1 MPTINRIRI
10 LNFSYNNN
18 TRHILDESF
27 NFHGGENVLLNLA
40 NGGGKSVLVQLFLQ
54 PVVPGIK
61 IQGRRISGFF
71 HKQKQPTFI
80 LLEWKLDGG
89 GGYLLTGMA
98 LIPAEA
104 ADGEEGKGKIRYFT
118 FTCKYN
124 GSNAFDIKHI
134 PLAEKQGNLLH
145 LLSFREARDL
155 MREKQQKDPYL
166 FAYFPEEDGA
176 DYGRHLAQYGIVQNE
191 WRNVIAKIND
201 NEGGIEEIFQ
211 KYKTSSQLLD
221 EWIIKNIEKSMYK
234 EKAELH
240 RLEEMLEKLVQEVT
254 ENESYILE
262 KALFSEFLAVYGQ
275 QSKELVVFLQN
286 LEEQKELAE
295 KLAALSAFLTAQL
308 ETLVDKKAENE
319 LAKDKARREEQRI
332 ELEDRSHSYLQ
343 KKAKYAAALE
353 LLTTV
358 ENRLKDTEGSL
369 EQAQIAEKIQ
379 QAARLLGE
387 IRRKEAKLSG
397 IEESLAAEKAN
408 YDKDQRIGELE
419 YTLKNL
425 LEKELTLLHEKEL
438 SWQAEKQAG
447 EADLQ
452 QVEDDLQANTQ
463 EKSAMD
469 SQQGQLTERKNQMK
483 KEAVN
488 TLQKLGLSLR
498 RNLLGE
504 LNPAEVE
511 QAKTDLAKAL
521 AALEQ
526 EESRLAAEQ
535 AANAQERR
543 ELETDIQHC
552 QAQQAEEKLQLQNI
566 KRDILEYELQE
577 AEAKEILN
585 RYELEPALLFQP
597 ARLAAAFKQK
607 IQALAGRVEQAGLRW
622 HDAQENL
629 LSLKNGR
636 LHVPAELV
644 TLLSDLDISYDTGE
658 TYLRGLPAELCQKML
673 QANPL
678 LPYAF
683 ILTRSEIARVGEAM
697 EKLTQQE
704 TLNQQDNL
712 NEKEILTQKE
722 NLTLKRVVPFIS
734 YEDLNVELESSG
746 RMVQTNQGIALACF
760 YEGRIFA
767 PDSLEQLIAEL
778 EQKSSQALE
787 QREHYGEEHRRT
799 VADQAACVRF
809 AYDADYRYNLGLKE
823 NAAEEKL
830 AELEQQIVL
839 ADQKRSAL
847 LLRQDEISDLLK
859 ENQNK
864 RLPAQSRIESF
875 QEFLEKEP
883 AYQLCCRELSAVLD
897 ESKALEI
904 RKTKLEEQRNIL
916 QKELSMVRNALRDNE
931 KQQIDVQKQYELYQN
946 APQTDLVEGT
956 IEELTERLRVVRD
969 TYTAGIKFLETQK
982 QDLQG
987 DIGQKRTELKNFHL
1001 LEEAYAT
1008 VRYEAEQAGRL
1019 RGEITRLE
1027 KTVKELQVELRTAVA
1042 REASAKAVLSSAL
1055 EEVKRLGFEN
1065 PLPPEE
1071 ISGDFSGRRKLV
1083 RIRVTEL
1090 DRESLAL
1097 QTQSALYERL
1107 KSQVAQTMDFQGI
1120 KVAKDFM
1127 PEEDIEAQTKM
1138 LQQQYRE
1145 KDKQNRRDIGQLRND
1160 YGRLKETYREKN
1172 SNIDNIF
1179 RGLDKLWEDALLQDD
1194 SVASSILS
1202 YDRFYYLYECMSIHQ
1217 EKLSDLLKLY
1227 ELQLANLEQN
1237 KNNMVEQSFLQGMRI
1252 FEEIQWISDNSKVR
1266 LQGRSRP
1273 VQMLKIDLVLDSME
1287 NAKERM
1293 KNYIEIA
1300 IEKVRQESRQNKK
1313 AEEIRRRVMKLMS
1326 SRELLN
1332 VYLDNANIPVKVYKI
1347 DYTMQNSRLKLW
1359 EDAAHE
1365 NSGGEKFVVF
1375 FSVLSAL
1382 MSYARTRAREGLG
1395 GMSEKES
1402 SVLIMDNPF
1411 GPISSEHLLNPLF
1424 EIAKQHRT
1432 QLICL
1437 SDLKQNSIM
1446 NCFNLIYMLKI
1457 RSTAIGKNEYLKF
1470 EEIIRDPGTLQEDE
1484 RLEKAVFRSTEVRQ
1498 IAMFGEE

>member
-71 HKQKQPTFI
+71 HRQKQPTFI
-80 LLEWKLDGG
+80 LLEWKLDEG

-104 ADGEEGKGKIRYFT
+104 AGGEEGKGKIRYFT

-145 LLSFREARDL
+145 LLSFQEARDL

-176 DYGRHLAQYGIVQNE
+176 DYGRHLAQYGIVQGE

-275 QSKELVVFLQN
+275 QSEELAVFLQN
-286 LEEQKELAE
+286 LEEQKDQAE
-295 KLAALSAFLTAQL
+295 KLAALSAYLTAQL
-308 ETLVDKKAENE
+308 ETLEDKKAENE

-353 LLTTV
+353 LLSTV
-358 ENRLKDTEGSL
+358 ENQLKDTEGSL
-369 EQAQIAEKIQ
+369 EQAQMAEKIQ
-379 QAARLLGE
+379 QAARLVGE
-387 IRRKEAKLSG
+387 IRHKEAKLSG
-397 IEESLAAEKAN
+397 IEESLAAEKAS
-408 YDKDQRIGELE
+408 YDKDRRIGELE
-419 YTLKNL
+419 YSLKNL
-425 LEKELTLLHEKEL
+425 LEKELTLLREKEL

-447 EADLQ
+447 ELNLQ
-452 QVEDDLQANTQ
+452 QVEDDLLANTQ
-463 EKSAMD
+463 KKSAVD
-469 SQQGQLTERKNQMK
+469 SQKGQLTERKSHME
-483 KEAVN
+483 KEAAN

-504 LNPAEVE
+504 LNSAEVE
-511 QAKTDLAKAL
+511 QAKSNLAKVL

-526 EESRLAAEQ
+526 EESRLAVEQ
-535 AANAQERR
+535 TANAQEQQ

-552 QAQQAEEKLQLQNI
+552 QARQAEEKMRLQNI
-566 KRDILEYELQE
+566 KRDILEYEQQE
-577 AEAKEILN
+577 AETKEILT
-585 RYELEPALLFQP
+585 RYDLEPALLFQP
-597 ARLAAAFKQK
+597 PRLAAAFKQR
-607 IQALAGRVEQAGLRW
+607 IQALAGSVEQVGLRW

-644 TLLSDLDISYDTGE
+644 MLFSELDISYDTGE
-658 TYLRGLPAELCQKML
+658 TYLRGLPADLCQKML
-673 QANPL
+673 QNNPL

-683 ILTRSEIARVGEAM
+683 ILTRSEIARVAEAM
-697 EKLTQQE
+697 EKLTHQE
-704 TLNQQDNL
+704 S
-712 NEKEILTQKE
+712 LTQQE
-722 NLTLKRVVPFIS
+722 NLTLKRVIPFIS
-734 YEDLNVELESSG
+734 YEDLNVEMESSG
-746 RMVQTNQGIALACF
+746 RMVQTNQGITLACF

-787 QREHYGEEHRRT
+787 QREHYSEEHRRT
-799 VADQAACVRF
+799 VADQATCARF
-809 AYDADYRYNLGLKE
+809 AYDADYRYNLGFKE

-830 AELEQQIVL
+830 AELDQQIME
-839 ADQKRSAL
+839 AEIKRSTL
-847 LLRQDEISDLLK
+847 LIRQEEISDLLK
-859 ENQNK
+859 ENLSKQ
-864 RLPAQSRIESF
+864 LPAQNRIESF
-875 QEFLEKEP
+875 QEFLAKEP
-883 AYQLCCRELSAVLD
+883 AYQLCCRELSGVLD

-904 RKTKLEEQRNIL
+904 RKTKLEAQRNTL
-916 QKELSMVRNALRDNE
+916 QKELSTVRNALRDNE
-931 KQQIDVQKQYELYQN
+931 RQLIDVQQQYELYQQ
-946 APQTDLVEGT
+946 APQTRLVEGT

-969 TYTAGIKFLETQK
+969 TYTAGIKHLETQK
-982 QDLQG
+982 QDLQA
-987 DIGQKRTELKNFHL
+987 DIGQKRTELSNLHL
-1001 LEEAYAT
+1001 QEEAYAT
-1008 VRYEAEQAGRL
+1008 VRYEAEKAGRL
-1019 RGEITRLE
+1019 REEISGLE
-1027 KTVKELQVELRTAVA
+1027 KSVKELQGELRTAIA
-1042 REASAKAVLSSAL
+1042 KEASTKEALSSAL
-1055 EEVKRLGFEN
+1055 DEVKRLGYDH

-1071 ISGDFSGRRKLV
+1071 ISGDFSGRRKQV
-1083 RIRVTEL
+1083 RIQLKEL

-1097 QTQSALYERL
+1097 QTQSTLYERL
-1107 KSQVAQTMDFQGI
+1107 KSQIAQTMDFQGI
-1120 KVAKDFM
+1120 KAAKDFV
-1127 PEEDIEAQTKM
+1127 PEQDIEAQTKM

-1145 KDKQNRRDIGQLRND
+1145 KDKQNRRDIGQIRND
-1160 YGRLKETYREKN
+1160 YARLKETYREKN

-1194 SVASSILS
+1194 SIMSSILS

-1217 EKLSDLLKLY
+1217 EKLSDLLKIY

-1237 KNNMVEQSFLQGMRI
+1237 KNNMVEQSFLHGMRI
-1252 FEEIQWISDNSKVR
+1252 FDEIQWISDNSKVR

-1273 VQMLKIDLVLDSME
+1273 VQMLKIDLVLDSLE
-1287 NAKERM
+1287 NAKDRM
-1293 KNYIEIA
+1293 KNYIETA
-1300 IEKVRQESRQNKK
+1300 IEKVRQESRLNKK
-1313 AEEIRRRVMKLMS
+1313 PEEIRRSVMKLMS

-1332 VYLDNANIPVKVYKI
+1332 VYLDNSNIPVKVYKI

-1395 GMSEKES
+1395 GMSEKET

-1457 RSTAIGKNEYLKF
+1457 RTTAIGKNEYLKF

-1484 RLEKAVFRSTEVRQ
+1484 RLEKAVFRSTEARQ

>member
-18 TRHILDESF
+18 TRHVLDESF
-27 NFHGGENVLLNLA
+27 HFHGGENALLNLA

-61 IQGRRISGFF
+61 IQGRRLSGFF

-104 ADGEEGKGKIRYFT
+104 AGGEEGKGKIRYFT

-124 GSNAFDIKHI
+124 SSNAFDIKHI

-176 DYGRHLAQYGIVQNE
+176 DYGRHLAQYGIVQDE

-234 EKAELH
+234 EKTELH

-262 KALFSEFLAVYGQ
+262 KALFNEFLAVYGK
-275 QSKELVVFLQN
+275 QSEELANFLQH
-286 LEEQKELAE
+286 LEEQKDLVE
-295 KLAALSAFLTAQL
+295 KLAALSAYLTAQL
-308 ETLVDKKAENE
+308 EALEDKKAEIE
-319 LAKDKARREEQRI
+319 LAKDKAWQEEQRV

-343 KKAKYAAALE
+343 KKAKYEAAKE
-353 LLTTV
+353 LLSTV
-358 ENRLKDTEGSL
+358 DNRLKDTESSL
-369 EQAQIAEKIQ
+369 EQAQMAEKIQ

-387 IRRKEAKLSG
+387 IRLKEAKLSG

-408 YDKDQRIGELE
+408 YDKDHRIGELE
-419 YTLKNL
+419 YSLKNL
-425 LEKELTLLHEKEL
+425 LEKELTFLREKEL
-438 SWQAEKQAG
+438 SLQAEKQAG
-447 EADLQ
+447 EANFQ
-452 QVEDDLQANTQ
+452 QVEDDLQVNAQ
-463 EKSAMD
+463 KKSAVD
-469 SQQGQLTERKNQMK
+469 SKQGQLTERKNQME
-483 KEAVN
+483 KEAAN

-498 RNLLGE
+498 RNLLNE
-504 LNPAEVE
+504 LNLAEVE
-511 QAKTDLAKAL
+511 QAKTDLAQAL
-521 AALEQ
+521 TALEQ

-535 AANAQERR
+535 AANAQEQR
-543 ELETDIQHC
+543 ELETDIQHY
-552 QAQQAEEKLQLQNI
+552 QARQAEEKMQLQNI
-566 KRDILEYELQE
+566 KRDILEYEQLE
-577 AEAKEILN
+577 AEAKEILT
-585 RYELEPALLFQP
+585 RYDLEPALFFQP
-597 ARLAAAFKQK
+597 ERLATAFKQK
-607 IQALAGRVEQAGLRW
+607 IQALAGSVEQAGLRW
-622 HDAQENL
+622 HEAQENL

-658 TYLRGLPAELCQKML
+658 TYLRGLPADLCQKML
-673 QANPL
+673 KNNPL

-683 ILTRSEIARVGEAM
+683 ILTRSEIARVADAM
-697 EKLTQQE
+697 ENLTEQE
-704 TLNQQDNL
+704 TLNQQENL
-712 NEKEILTQKE
+712 THKED
-722 NLTLKRVVPFIS
+722 LTLKRVIPFIS
-734 YEDLNVELESSG
+734 YEDLNVEMESSG

-787 QREHYGEEHRRT
+787 QREHYSEEHRRT
-799 VADQAACVRF
+799 VADQATCARF
-809 AYDADYRYNLGLKE
+809 VYDADYRYHLGLKE

-830 AELEQQIVL
+830 AELERQIEQ
-839 ADQKRSAL
+839 ANHKRAAL
-847 LLRQDEISDLLK
+847 LIRQDEINDLLK
-859 ENQNK
+859 ENQSK
-864 RLPAQSRIESF
+864 QLPAQSRIESF

-883 AYQLCCRELSAVLD
+883 AYQLCCRDLSAVLD
-897 ESKALEI
+897 ESKTLEL
-904 RKTKLEEQRNIL
+904 RKTELEGQRNIL
-916 QKELSMVRNALRDNE
+916 QKELSTVRNTLRDNE
-931 KQQIDVQKQYELYQN
+931 KQQIDVQKQYELYQQ
-946 APQTDLVEGT
+946 APQTKLVEGT

-969 TYTAGIKFLETQK
+969 TYTAGIKYLEAQK
-982 QDLQG
+982 QDLHG
-987 DIGQKRTELKNFHL
+987 DIGQKRTELNNFHL

-1008 VRYEAEQAGRL
+1008 VRYEEEKAGRL
-1019 RGEITRLE
+1019 REEIIRLE
-1027 KTVKELQVELRTAVA
+1027 KSVQELQVELRTAIA
-1042 REASAKAVLSSAL
+1042 KEASSKAVLSSAL
-1055 EEVKRLGFEN
+1055 DEVKRLGYEN

-1071 ISGDFSGRRKLV
+1071 ISGDFSGRRKLI

-1120 KVAKDFM
+1120 KAAKGFV
-1127 PEEDIEAQTKM
+1127 PEQDIEAQTKM

-1145 KDKQNRRDIGQLRND
+1145 KDKQNRRDIGQLRNA

-1194 SVASSILS
+1194 NGMLSILS
-1202 YDRFYYLYECMSIHQ
+1202 YDRYYYLYECMSIHQ
-1217 EKLSDLLKLY
+1217 EKLSDLLKIY

-1237 KNNMVEQSFLQGMRI
+1237 KNNMVEQSFLHGMRI

-1293 KNYIEIA
+1293 KNYIETA
-1300 IEKVRQESRQNKK
+1300 IEKVREESRQNKK
-1313 AEEIRRRVMKLMS
+1313 AEEIRRSVMKLMS

-1332 VYLDNANIPVKVYKI
+1332 VYLDNSNIPIRVYKI

-1359 EDAAHE
+1359 EDAVRE

-1395 GMSEKES
+1395 GMSENET

-1484 RLEKAVFRSTEVRQ
+1484 RLEKAVFRSTEARQ

>member
-18 TRHILDESF
+18 TRHVLDESF
-27 NFHGGENVLLNLA
+27 NFHGGENALLNLA

-104 ADGEEGKGKIRYFT
+104 AGGEEGKGKIRYFT

-124 GSNAFDIKHI
+124 GSNAFDIMHI
-134 PLAEKQGNLLH
+134 PLAEKKGNLLH

-176 DYGRHLAQYGIVQNE
+176 DYGRHLAQYGIVQDE

-262 KALFSEFLAVYGQ
+262 KALFTEFLAVYGK
-275 QSKELVVFLQN
+275 QSEELANFLQN
-286 LEEQKELAE
+286 LEEQKDLAE
-295 KLAALSAFLTAQL
+295 KLAALSAYLTAQL
-308 ETLVDKKAENE
+308 EALEDKKAENE
-319 LAKDKARREEQRI
+319 LAKDKAWREEQRI
-332 ELEDRSHSYLQ
+332 ELEERSHSYLQ
-343 KKAKYAAALE
+343 KKAKYEAAKE
-353 LLTTV
+353 LLSTV
-358 ENRLKDTEGSL
+358 DNRLKDTESSL
-369 EQAQIAEKIQ
+369 GQAQMAEKIQ

-387 IRRKEAKLSG
+387 IRLKEAKLSG

-408 YDKDQRIGELE
+408 YDKDHRIGELE
-419 YTLKNL
+419 YSLKNL
-425 LEKELTLLHEKEL
+425 LEKELTFLREKEL
-438 SWQAEKQAG
+438 SLQAEKQAG
-447 EADLQ
+447 EANFQ
-452 QVEDDLQANTQ
+452 QVEEELQANAQ
-463 EKSAMD
+463 KKSVVD
-469 SQQGQLTERKNQMK
+469 NKQGQLTERKNQME
-483 KEAVN
+483 KEAAN

-504 LNPAEVE
+504 LNPAEVD

-535 AANAQERR
+535 AANAQEQR
-543 ELETDIQHC
+543 ELETHIQHC
-552 QAQQAEEKLQLQNI
+552 QARQAEEKMLLQNT
-566 KRDILEYELQE
+566 KRDIREYEQLE
-577 AEAKEILN
+577 AEAKEIVT
-585 RYELEPALLFQP
+585 RYDLEPELLFQP
-597 ARLAAAFKQK
+597 ERLAAAFKQK
-607 IQALAGRVEQAGLRW
+607 IQALATSVEQAGLRW

-658 TYLRGLPAELCQKML
+658 TYLRGLPADLCQKML
-673 QANPL
+673 KNNPL

-683 ILTRSEIARVGEAM
+683 ILTRSEIARVAEAM
-697 EKLTQQE
+697 ENLTEQE
-704 TLNQQDNL
+704 NLNQQ
-712 NEKEILTQKE
+712 E
-722 NLTLKRVVPFIS
+722 NLTLKRVIPFIS
-734 YEDLNVELESSG
+734 YEDLNVEMESSG
-746 RMVQTNQGIALACF
+746 RMVQTNQGITLACF

-767 PDSLEQLIAEL
+767 PDSLEQLIVEL

-787 QREHYGEEHRRT
+787 QREHYSEEHRRT
-799 VADQAACVRF
+799 VADQAACARF
-809 AYDADYRYNLGLKE
+809 TYDADYRYNLGLKE

-830 AELEQQIVL
+830 AELERQIEQ
-839 ADQKRSAL
+839 ANHKRSAL
-847 LLRQDEISDLLK
+847 LIRQDEINDLLK
-859 ENQNK
+859 ENLSKQ
-864 RLPAQSRIESF
+864 LSAQGRIESF
-875 QEFLEKEP
+875 QELLENEP
-883 AYQLCCRELSAVLD
+883 VYQLCCRELGWVLD
-897 ESKALEI
+897 ESKALELNRI
-904 RKTKLEEQRNIL
+904 KLEERWNIL
-916 QKELSMVRNALRDNE
+916 QKELSAVRNALRDNK
-931 KQQIDVQKQYELYQN
+931 KQQIDVQKQYELYQK
-946 APQTDLVEGT
+946 APQTNLVEGT
-956 IEELTERLRVVRD
+956 IEELTERLRVVKD
-969 TYTAGIKFLETQK
+969 IYSSEIKNLEMQK
-982 QDLQG
+982 QDLHV
-987 DIGQKRTELKNFHL
+987 DIGQKRTELNNFNL
-1001 LEEAYAT
+1001 PEEAYAT
-1008 VRYEAEQAGRL
+1008 VRYEEEKAARL

-1027 KTVKELQVELRTAVA
+1027 KSAKELQVELRTAIA
-1042 REASAKAVLSSAL
+1042 KEASAKAVLSSAL
-1055 EEVKRLGFEN
+1055 EEVKRLGYEN

-1071 ISGDFSGRRKLV
+1071 ISGDFSRRRKLV
-1083 RIRVTEL
+1083 RIRLKEL
-1090 DRESLAL
+1090 DKESLTL
-1097 QTQSALYERL
+1097 QTQSTLYERL
-1107 KSQVAQTMDFQGI
+1107 KSQVAQTLDFQGI
-1120 KVAKDFM
+1120 KAAKGFV
-1127 PEEDIEAQTKM
+1127 PEQDIEAQTKM

-1145 KDKQNRRDIGQLRND
+1145 KDKQNRRDIGQLRNA

-1194 SVASSILS
+1194 NGMSSILS
-1202 YDRFYYLYECMSIHQ
+1202 FDRFYYLYECMSIHQ
-1217 EKLSDLLKLY
+1217 EKLSDLLKYY

-1237 KNNMVEQSFLQGMRI
+1237 KNNMVEQSFLHGMRI

-1293 KNYIEIA
+1293 KNYIETA
-1300 IEKVRQESRQNKK
+1300 IKKVRQESRQNKK
-1313 AEEIRRRVMKLMS
+1313 AEEIRRSVMKLMS

-1332 VYLDNANIPVKVYKI
+1332 VYLDNSNIPIKVYKI

-1359 EDAAHE
+1359 EDAVRE

-1395 GMSEKES
+1395 GMSENET

-1484 RLEKAVFRSTEVRQ
+1484 RLEKAVFRSTEARQ
-1498 IAMFGEE
+1498 ITMFGEV

>member
-71 HKQKQPTFI
+71 HRQKQPTFI
-80 LLEWKLDGG
+80 LLEWKLDEG

-104 ADGEEGKGKIRYFT
+104 AGGEEGKGKIRYFT

-124 GSNAFDIKHI
+124 GGNAFDIEHI

-176 DYGRHLAQYGIVQNE
+176 DYGRHLAQYGIVQGE

-221 EWIIKNIEKSMYK
+221 EWIIKNIEKSMYR

-262 KALFSEFLAVYGQ
+262 KALFSEFLAVYGK
-275 QSKELVVFLQN
+275 QSEELANFLQH
-286 LEEQKELAE
+286 LEEQKNLAE
-295 KLAALSAFLTAQL
+295 KLAALSAYLTAQL
-308 ETLVDKKAENE
+308 EAFQDKKAENE

-343 KKAKYAAALE
+343 KKTKYEAALE
-353 LLTTV
+353 LLGTV

-369 EQAQIAEKIQ
+369 EQAQMAEKIQ

-419 YTLKNL
+419 YSLKNL
-425 LEKELTLLHEKEL
+425 LEKELTYLREKEL

-447 EADLQ
+447 ESNLQ
-452 QVEDDLQANTQ
+452 QVEDDLQANAQ
-463 EKSAMD
+463 KKSSVD
-469 SQQGQLTERKNQMK
+469 SQKGQLTERKNQME
-483 KEAVN
+483 KEAAN

-511 QAKTDLAKAL
+511 QAKSNLAKAL

-526 EESRLAAEQ
+526 EENLLAAEQ

-543 ELETDIQHC
+543 ELETDIQQC
-552 QAQQAEEKLQLQNI
+552 QARQAEEMMQLQNI
-566 KRDILEYELQE
+566 KRDILEYEQLE
-577 AEAKEILN
+577 AEAKEILT
-585 RYELEPALLFQP
+585 RYDLESALLFQP
-597 ARLAAAFKQK
+597 TRLAAAFKQK
-607 IQALAGRVEQAGLRW
+607 IQALAGSVEQAGLRW

-644 TLLSDLDISYDTGE
+644 TLFSDLDISYDTGE
-658 TYLRGLPAELCQKML
+658 TYLRGLPADLCQKML
-673 QANPL
+673 QNNPL

-683 ILTRSEIARVGEAM
+683 ILSRSEIARVAEAM
-697 EKLTQQE
+697 ENLTRKE
-704 TLNQQDNL
+704 NLNQKESLNQKENL
-712 NEKEILTQKE
+712 IQQE
-722 NLTLKRVVPFIS
+722 NLTLKRVIPFIS
-734 YEDLNVELESSG
+734 YEDLNVEMESSG
-746 RMVQTNQGIALACF
+746 RMVQTNQGITLACF

-767 PDSLEQLIAEL
+767 PDSLEKLIAEL

-787 QREHYGEEHRRT
+787 QREHYREEHRRT
-799 VADQAACVRF
+799 VADQATCARF
-809 AYDADYRYNLGLKE
+809 AYAADYRYNLGLKE

-830 AELEQQIVL
+830 AELDWQVMEAEI
-839 ADQKRSAL
+839 KRSTL
-847 LLRQDEISDLLK
+847 LIRQEEISDLLK
-859 ENQNK
+859 ENQSK
-864 RLPAQSRIESF
+864 QLPAQSRIESF

-883 AYQLCCRELSAVLD
+883 AYQLCRRELSGVLD

-904 RKTKLEEQRNIL
+904 RRIKLDEQRNIL
-916 QKELSMVRNALRDNE
+916 QKELSTVRYALRDNE
-931 KQQIDVQKQYELYQN
+931 RQQLDVQRQYELYQK
-946 APQTDLVEGT
+946 APQTKLVEGT

-969 TYTAGIKFLETQK
+969 TYTAGIRELETQK

-987 DIGQKRTELKNFHL
+987 DIRQKGTELSNLHL
-1001 LEEAYAT
+1001 QEEAYAT
-1008 VRYEAEQAGRL
+1008 VRYEAEKAGRL
-1019 RGEITRLE
+1019 REEISGLE
-1027 KTVKELQVELRTAVA
+1027 KLVKELQVDLRTAIA
-1042 REASAKAVLSSAL
+1042 KEASAKAVLDSAL
-1055 EEVKRLGFEN
+1055 DEVKRLGYEN

-1083 RIRVTEL
+1083 RIQQKEL
-1090 DRESLAL
+1090 DKESLAL
-1097 QTQSALYERL
+1097 QTQSTLYEKL

-1120 KVAKDFM
+1120 KAAKGFV
-1127 PEEDIEAQTKM
+1127 PEQDLEAQTKI
-1138 LQQQYRE
+1138 LQQQYRD
-1145 KDKQNRRDIGQLRND
+1145 KDKQNRRDIGQIRND
-1160 YGRLKETYREKN
+1160 YARLKETYREKN

-1179 RGLDKLWEDALLQDD
+1179 RGLDNLWADDLQDD

-1217 EKLSDLLKLY
+1217 EKLSDLLKIY

-1237 KNNMVEQSFLQGMRI
+1237 KNNMVEQSFLHGMRI

-1273 VQMLKIDLVLDSME
+1273 VQMLKIDLVLDSLE

-1293 KNYIEIA
+1293 KNYIETA
-1300 IEKVRQESRQNKK
+1300 IEKVRQERRQNKK
-1313 AEEIRRRVMKLMS
+1313 AEEIRRSVMKLMS

-1332 VYLDNANIPVKVYKI
+1332 VYLDNSNIPVRVYKI

-1359 EDAAHE
+1359 EDAVHE

-1395 GMSEKES
+1395 GMSEKET

-1470 EEIIRDPGTLQEDE
+1470 EEIIRDPSTMQEDE
-1484 RLEKAVFRSTEVRQ
+1484 RLEKAVFRSTEARQ